1 MDEFGFLSL
10 IPPIIAIFMVLLTR
24 SVIISLFIGLFSGI
38 LLLNNFHIIQSLK
51 VLIKDFIY
59 TTMSDDGNIGVLVLL
74 IFIGGFVAL
83 LEISGGGKAFAN
95 KVVGN
100 VKSRI
105 KIQLFAWISGVAIFS
120 QRWVLH

>member
-83 LEISGGGKAFAN
+83 L
-95 KVVGN
+95 
-100 VKSRI
+100 
-105 KIQLFAWISGVAIFS
+105 
-120 QRWVLH
+120 